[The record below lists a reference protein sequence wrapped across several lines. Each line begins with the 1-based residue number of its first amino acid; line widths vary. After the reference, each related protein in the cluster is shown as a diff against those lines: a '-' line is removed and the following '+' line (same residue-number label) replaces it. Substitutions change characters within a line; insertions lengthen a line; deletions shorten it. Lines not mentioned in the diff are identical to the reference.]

1 MHDGDTMFALST
13 GKKNANV
20 NIVGA
25 YAAQAVQQAI
35 LNAVA
40 AAISLGGIP
49 AVNDLKE

>member
-35 LNAVA
+35 LNAYLRPPLLEEFLR
-40 AAISLGGIP
+40 I
-49 AVNDLKE
+49 NDLTD